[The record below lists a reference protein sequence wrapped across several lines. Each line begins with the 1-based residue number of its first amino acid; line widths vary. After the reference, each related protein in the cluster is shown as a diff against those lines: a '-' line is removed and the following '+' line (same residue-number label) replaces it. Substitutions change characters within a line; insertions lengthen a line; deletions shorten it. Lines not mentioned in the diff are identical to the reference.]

1 MYWKHLEMLMML
13 IVRHLGTPNSDFN
26 GCHRMRDPVL
36 YRSIITT
43 NKYINVMQTFPI
55 VEKLNSE
62 KVRKMRNLNNVYP

>member
-1 MYWKHLEMLMML
+1 MYWKCWLSAILVLQILTSM
-13 IVRHLGTPNSDFN
+13 V
-26 GCHRMRDPVL
+26 RDPVL
-36 YRSIITT
+36 YRSMITT